1 MFRSV
6 GAAAILVITSM
17 AVFGCGSGLSEEDS
31 AIRCD
36 QEKTSKGKLFGPTTY
51 QECLNC
57 YETCGD
63 ECAAIST
70 SPPTYQCTDPDD
82 QILLAAKNTS
92 GSSSSTTGQ

>member
-17 AVFGCGSGLSEEDS
+17 AALGCGSGLSADDA

-36 QEKTSKGKLFGPTTY
+36 QEKASKGKLFGTTTY
-51 QECLNC
+51 RECLDC

-63 ECAAIST
+63 TCTAIST
-70 SPPTYQCTDPDD
+70 SPPTYQCTDPAD
-82 QILLAAKNTS
+82 QLLLDAKKS
-92 GSSSSTTGQ
+92 ASSSSSSTGQ

>member
-17 AVFGCGSGLSEEDS
+17 AALGCGSGLSDADA

-36 QEKTSKGKLFGPTTY
+36 QEKTSKGMLFGPTTY

-63 ECAAIST
+63 TCAAIST
-70 SPPTYQCTDPDD
+70 SPPTYQCTDPGD
-82 QILLAAKNTS
+82 QILLAAKNSS
-92 GSSSSTTGQ
+92 GGTSSSTGQ